1 MSQLVQCPNPACNK
15 KYNLKGSIPAVFT
28 CTKCGQAM
36 DLSAFGGAPAA
47 PAAPAKRSA
56 AAPSRA
62 EAKSGPRSRRD
73 RDDDAD
79 EGGRARYEAKPSGHA
94 ALIWGSVGAVVI
106 AVALFLFLR
115 DGDKPA
121 PPPTPP
127 PAATPPADPTS
138 VFASPTDP
146 AAPGTGLEPLPGA
159 AVGTPASPV
168 PAVVPGVAPPA
179 TGPKPGPAP
188 ATGPKP
194 AEPSRTPSGNTTIKT
209 WPYPDDVTA
218 EEKERIER
226 ALETAL
232 NDTGITMREAQD
244 TLVGM
249 KKKAVWR
256 LVSEFKH
263 IQDTDTFESRRGL
276 QRAMIVDRNL
286 RRIDGFMERRT
297 GYKEHINPESSPD
310 YAVGVAKRWNAWL
323 DSGMWKTDLAPW
335 DPRVDES
342 DEPRERG
349 APGGGK

>member
-15 KYNLKGSIPAVFT
+15 KYNLKGSIPALFT

-36 DLSAFGGAPAA
+36 DLSAFGGARATPAA
-47 PAAPAKRSA
+47 PAAP
-56 AAPSRA
+56 SRA
-62 EAKSGPRSRRD
+62 GARGGPRSRRD
-73 RDDDAD
+73 RDDD

-94 ALIWGSVGAVVI
+94 ALIWGSVGAVAL
-106 AVALFLFLR
+106 AVGLFLFLK
-115 DGDKPA
+115 DDEKPA

-138 VFASPTDP
+138 VFATPGEP
-146 AAPGTGLEPLPGA
+146 ASPGTALEPVPGVA
-159 AVGTPASPV
+159 AGAPTSPV
-168 PAVVPGVAPPA
+168 PAVVPAVVPPA
-179 TGPKPGPAP
+179 SGPKPTP
-188 ATGPKP
+188 GPKP

-218 EEKERIER
+218 EERERIER

-263 IQDTDTFESRRGL
+263 IQDTDTFESRKGL

-310 YAVGVAKRWNAWL
+310 YATGVAKRWNAWL